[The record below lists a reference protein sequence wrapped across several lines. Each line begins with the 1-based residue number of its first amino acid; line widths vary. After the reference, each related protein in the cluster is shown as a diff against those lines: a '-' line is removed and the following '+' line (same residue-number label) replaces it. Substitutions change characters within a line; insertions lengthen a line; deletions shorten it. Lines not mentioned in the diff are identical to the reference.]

1 MSSFTSFFTAPDGTR
16 LAYDVKG
23 GPLDSREPLICIPGG
38 PMREP
43 VYLGD
48 LGGLADVRP
57 LVILNLRGTGGSDK
71 PADPQTYRAD
81 HMVED
86 VEALREHLGYER
98 IDLLAHSAG
107 GQLALLYAAAHPD
120 RVRSLILVTT
130 ALRALGLPPTPEHRA
145 EARELRKEEPW
156 YADACAA
163 VQRIDEDEDNAK
175 AEDWLLSARF
185 TYGRWDAT
193 IEAFEAAADDQFKNQ
208 EASALFLS
216 PEAFDP
222 EQVKADLARLDAPV
236 LILAAEYDAL
246 PRPTVATLGARH
258 FPNARVVVQP
268 RAGHFP
274 WIDDPAEFVRLVTKP

>member
-1 MSSFTSFFTAPDGTR
+1 MPFFTAPDGTR

-23 GPLDSREPLICIPGG
+23 GPLDSHSRKPLICIPGG

-48 LGGLADVRP
+48 LGGLADARP

-81 HMVED
+81 RMIED
-86 VEALREHLGYER
+86 VDALREHLGREQL
-98 IDLLAHSAG
+98 DLLAHSAG
-107 GQLALLYAAAHPD
+107 GTLALLYAAAHPE
-120 RVRSLILVTT
+120 RVSSLILVTT
-130 ALRALGLPPTPEHRA
+130 ALRALGMPPTPEHRA
-145 EARELRKEEPW
+145 EAKDLRKDEPW

-163 VQRIDEDEDNAK
+163 EQRIDEDEDNAST
-175 AEDWLLSARF
+175 EDWLLYAHF
-185 TYGRWDAT
+185 TYGRWDTA
-193 IEAFEAAADDQFKNQ
+193 IEAFEAASDAQFTNE

-216 PEAFDP
+216 PEACDP
-222 EQVKADLARLDAPV
+222 EQVKADLANLTAPV

-246 PRPTVATLGARH
+246 PRPEVATLGARH

-268 RAGHFP
+268 HAGHFP
-274 WIDDPAEFVRLVTKP
+274 WIDDPATFVRLVTGP

>member
-1 MSSFTSFFTAPDGTR
+1 MSSFIAPDGTR

-23 GPLDSREPLICIPGG
+23 GPLGSREPLICIPGG
-38 PMREP
+38 AMREP

-57 LVILNLRGTGGSDK
+57 LVILNLRGTGGSAR

-81 HMVED
+81 RMVQD
-86 VEALREHLGYER
+86 VDALRKHLGYER

-107 GQLALLYAAAHPD
+107 GTLALLYAAAHPE
-120 RVRSLILVTT
+120 RISSLTLVTT

-145 EARELRKEEPW
+145 EARRLREDEPW

-163 VQRIDEDEDNAK
+163 IQRIDEDEDNASD
-175 AEDWLLSARF
+175 EDWLLSARF
-185 TYGRWDAT
+185 AYGRWDAAV
-193 IEAFEAAADDQFKNQ
+193 EAYETASGDQFTNE
-208 EASALFLS
+208 EASAIFLA
-216 PEAFDP
+216 PEALDP
-222 EQVKADLARLDAPV
+222 ERTKADLGNLGAPV

-246 PRPTVATLGARH
+246 PRPAVAALGAGC
-258 FPNARVVVQP
+258 FQNARVVVQP

-274 WIDDPAEFVRLVTKP
+274 WIDDPAAFVRLVTET